1 MDWSPI
7 LISMRTAGLSIVFT
21 FFMGILAAWMVVRI
35 SHPLMKTILDGI
47 FTIPLVLP
55 PTVAGF
61 FLLYVFGVKRPVGQF
76 FLEYFSIK
84 IAFSWGATVLAAVV
98 MSFPLM
104 YRSARGAFEQVDD
117 TLVQAARTL
126 GMGEW
131 TIFRKVLLANAVPG
145 VVSGGVLAFA
155 RGLGEF
161 GYGYDRRQYR
171 RKDQNSSHGGILGGG
186 GRQYGSRL
194 FVCGDHCGDRIFI
207 GISDEWCH
215 VVQPEKEPVDG
226 RDRTYERT
234 AVTDKTGRRDPE
246 TVKTVP
252 SGCKIAG
259 RRRVPGYFRAVWL
272 WKKHDVKIH
281 RRDRDTG

>member
-1 MDWSPI
+1 MEEIRQILAGLDWSP
-7 LISMRTAGLSIVFT
+7 LFISIKTGIAAMIVSFFLGIWAARKVLKAKTGLRAV
-21 FFMGILAAWMVVRI
+21 
-35 SHPLMKTILDGI
+35 LDGI
-47 FTIPLVLP
+47 LTLPLVLP
-55 PTVAGF
+55 PTVVGF

-76 FLEYFSIK
+76 FLEYFSVK

-161 GYGYDRRQYR
+161 GA
-171 RKDQNSSHGGILGGG
+171 
-186 GRQYGSRL
+186 
-194 FVCGDHCGDRIFI
+194 
-207 GISDEWCH
+207 
-215 VVQPEKEPVDG
+215 
-226 RDRTYERT
+226 T
-234 AVTDKTGRRDPE
+234 AM
-246 TVKTVP
+246 
-252 SGCKIAG
+252 IAG
-259 RRRVPGYFRAVWL
+259 NIAGKTRTLPMAVYSEVAAGNMEAAYSYVAIIVVIAFLSVFLMNGAMWYSQ
-272 WKKHDVKIH
+272 KKS
-281 RRDRDTG
+281 R